1 MTDQQIVGGTE
12 DFFFWSYVITL
23 VAQEIFFFFL
33 CTGHLLKKVELQN
46 HQSMM

>member
-23 VAQEIFFFFL
+23 VAQEIFFFFSL
-33 CTGHLLKKVELQN
+33 YRSSIKKKI
-46 HQSMM
+46 